1 MDPSIRTGTIGTT
14 HAVDACGTIDA
25 IPPQRR
31 DFPATT

>member
-25 IPPQRR
+25 IPPQHR